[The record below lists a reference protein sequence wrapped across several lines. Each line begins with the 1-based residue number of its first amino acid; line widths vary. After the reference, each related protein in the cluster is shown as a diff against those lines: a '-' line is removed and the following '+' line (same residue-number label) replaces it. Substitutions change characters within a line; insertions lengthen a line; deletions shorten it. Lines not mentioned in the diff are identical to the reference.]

1 MSLDLLRMLCPYDC
15 ATELHGRASFTV
27 RMAVMLRAVAE
38 RRHSL
43 EVGKR

>member
-15 ATELHGRASFTV
+15 ATEPRGRASFTV
-27 RMAVMLRAVAE
+27 RIAVVLRAVAE